1 MLAQLQESLFA
12 AGALTLLAVVVLFF
26 MYFFRR
32 EHFGRFRTYQQS
44 RDDLANMM
52 ILLHTMRDILD
63 QQKQLAR
70 QLNASLDK
78 KVKLIKETV
87 AATVHELE
95 EVRSSVQ
102 KLAEKRNQ
110 MESEASRAA
119 QDAVRG
125 HRGAHLRVLERDAG
139 DDVRASQP
147 VFAVPEELP
156 DHDDI
161 LDTWVGL
168 DFGGDEP
175 DPLGFEVPEAPPE
188 EPADAEAAR
197 DAFRALLNMSEETK
211 APHSNSSGS
220 STAGNGR
227 SGGNGKTPFPL
238 HTQVYEYNDAGM
250 SVSQIAQELGIGK
263 GEVRLIL
270 SLRKDRSI

>member
-1 MLAQLQESLFA
+1 MFAQLQDSLFA
-12 AGALTLLAVVVLFF
+12 AGVLTLLAVVVLFF
-26 MYFFRR
+26 LYFFRR

-87 AATVHELE
+87 AVTLREIE

-102 KLAEKRNQ
+102 KLAEKRDQ
-110 MESEASRAA
+110 MEAEASRT
-119 QDAVRG
+119 QDSARG
-125 HRGAHLRVLERDAG
+125 HRGAHLRVLERDTG
-139 DDVRASQP
+139 NEGKPPHP

-156 DHDDI
+156 AQDDI

-197 DAFRALLNMSEETK
+197 DAFRALLNMTEEK
-211 APHSNSSGS
+211 RAPHANPSGPS
-220 STAGNGR
+220 QAGNGR